1 MLHEHGLSL
10 AKHPGILRLF
20 LEHLKERGP
29 LINSRSQHRV
39 ETFAEIALHGIPVV
53 LRILGLAVDSVGS
66 TFLVPTFTQLWPDIW
81 NWMKHFHS
89 KLEPAGARDMAL
101 DLSKSVVTLY
111 IIASICSSF
120 RNSSADRAI
129 LSTPGVCSMV
139 ADIWNATMRQ
149 RPHRLPTRPGPDVYK
164 LRYWIASAWLRH
176 SRTSLQVSMYV
187 CNSYISAVRKP
198 QRSRRI
204 VTLYGGAVYM

>member
-139 ADIWNATMRQ
+139 ADI
-149 RPHRLPTRPGPDVYK
+149 
-164 LRYWIASAWLRH
+164 
-176 SRTSLQVSMYV
+176 
-187 CNSYISAVRKP
+187 
-198 QRSRRI
+198 
-204 VTLYGGAVYM
+204 